1 MDRANV
7 SIALPTF
14 LLLLL
19 LLPGIL
25 LSYAYRRGF
34 FYPSRVTLGPLRNEF
49 GAGIIWSLVLHPLF
63 LSVTVWLD
71 VWQPDGEVL
80 LAALS
85 GSLSDI
91 GQENIAQVYSLF
103 VYAGLTS
110 IVAFLLGGIA
120 HLGVRWG
127 KLDIRFELLRFNNEW
142 FYLFSGEARL
152 FGTPGSNTL
161 PAIWKRSRQTV
172 ENVHCSAVVP
182 VGEDMYLYDGILSD
196 YHFDADGA
204 LDSVVLQ
211 SAQRIPLDG
220 LDGDDDFTSIPG
232 DFLLIRYEDMKTL
245 NVMYNVGYTEEDF
258 PADVDATAQDD
269 DAALPEP

>member
-1 MDRANV
+1 M
-7 SIALPTF
+7 SIALPTLF
-14 LLLLL
+14 LLLF

-34 FYPSRVTLGPLRNEF
+34 FQPNRVTLGPLRNEF
-49 GAGIIWSLVLHPLF
+49 GVGIVWALVLHPLF
-63 LSVTVWLD
+63 IYVTVGLD
-71 VWQPDGEVL
+71 IWQPDGAVL
-80 LAALS
+80 LAVLS
-85 GSLSDI
+85 GSLSAVS
-91 GQENIAQVYSLF
+91 QEDIAQVYSLF

-110 IVAFLLGGIA
+110 IGAFLFGGIV
-120 HLGVRWG
+120 HLGVRGG

-152 FGTPGSNTL
+152 FDTPGPNTL
-161 PAIWKRSRQTV
+161 PAIWKRAQRTV
-172 ENVHCSAVVP
+172 KNVHCSAVVT
-182 VGEDMYLYDGILSD
+182 VGEHTYQYRGVLSD

-220 LDGDDDFTSIPG
+220 LDGEDGFTPIPG

-245 NVMYNVGYTEEDF
+245 NIAYTEEFSEEDFAADDF
-258 PADVDATAQDD
+258 PADVDAAAQDD
-269 DAALPEP
+269 DPAPPET